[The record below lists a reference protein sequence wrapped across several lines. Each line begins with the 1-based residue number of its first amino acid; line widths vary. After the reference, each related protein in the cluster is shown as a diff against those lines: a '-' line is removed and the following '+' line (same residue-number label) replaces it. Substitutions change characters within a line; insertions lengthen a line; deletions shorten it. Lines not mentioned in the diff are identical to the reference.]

1 MNVLGSV
8 RLSTLIHVGAVE
20 TLATILICYAVAVTR
35 GHVKPWLPMI
45 SDCAVYP
52 PEKYPFRFGLA
63 LSSFFIG
70 AQTVAVHVAK
80 SYSKVSL
87 FLGLLASLSLGIVS
101 VVNEDE
107 NNSVHGGK
115 FITRPCKFYN
125 DKTVHGSF
133 FFFFFYVTTS
143 VVLLST

>member
-20 TLATILICYAVAVTR
+20 TLATILICYAVAVTH

-70 AQTVAVHVAK
+70 AQTVAVHLAK
-80 SYSKVSL
+80 GYSKVSL
-87 FLGLLASLSLGIVS
+87 YLGLLASFSLGIVS

-107 NNSVHGGK
+107 NNSVHSSK
-115 FITRPCKFYN
+115 
-125 DKTVHGSF
+125 
-133 FFFFFYVTTS
+133 
-143 VVLLST
+143 LSIQSMIIYLRCNFTKMIIL

>member
-8 RLSTLIHVGAVE
+8 RLSTLIHAGAVE

-70 AQTVAVHVAK
+70 VQTVAIHVAK
-80 SYSKVSL
+80 GYSKVSL

-101 VVNEDE
+101 VVNEEE
-107 NNSVHGGK
+107 NNSVHSSK
-115 FITRPCKFYN
+115 FITRPCKLIGNFSLKHQFIPN
-125 DKTVHGSF
+125 CET
-133 FFFFFYVTTS
+133 
-143 VVLLST
+143 

>member
-1 MNVLGSV
+1 MNILGSV
-8 RLSTLIHVGAVE
+8 RLSTLFHVGAVE
-20 TLATILICYAVAVTR
+20 TLATILICYAVAVTH

-70 AQTVAVHVAK
+70 AQIVAVHLAK
-80 SYSKVSL
+80 GYSKVSL
-87 FLGLLASLSLGIVS
+87 YLGLLASLGLGIVS

-107 NNSVHGGK
+107 NN
-115 FITRPCKFYN
+115 
-125 DKTVHGSF
+125 TVHGSKSLF
-133 FFFFFYVTTS
+133 CVQFQYM
-143 VVLLST
+143 